1 MSDLFVFPNIEK
13 KEDVLFL
20 GIISFYVISC
30 LLLEEKIPFLSR
42 SGFLMSYSK
51 FAKNNGNVGPKVPS
65 KIGMTLLYFPSAMLG
80 ICIYLGSFGLDSFF
94 PTKSRTFVLTT
105 LHFAKRTLEC
115 LFLHKYSGSM
125 PLSSSIFISSL
136 YILTVIALSFFV
148 IPEEEKNSTMQSI
161 GTFLFV
167 VGMIGN
173 YYHHYLLAKLR
184 QPGDK
189 SYKVP
194 VGGLFEYVAAP
205 HYLFEI
211 IDWFGMAIVS
221 QHFMNIYLTIG
232 MTGYLMQ
239 RSIAQTKW
247 NQKNLKE
254 KYPKERKHLIP
265 FIF

>member
-1 MSDLFVFPNIEK
+1 MSNLFVLPDIEK
-13 KEDVLFL
+13 KEDALFL

-30 LLLEEKIPFLSR
+30 LLLEEKIPLLSR

-51 FAKNNGNVGPKVPS
+51 FAKRNGDVGPKVPS

-80 ICIYLGSFGLDSFF
+80 LRIYWGSFGLDSFF
-94 PTKSRTFVLTT
+94 PTESRTSVLST
-105 LHFAKRTLEC
+105 LHFAKRTMEC

-148 IPEEEKNSTMQSI
+148 IPEEETNPTMQFI

-221 QHFMNIYLTIG
+221 QHFMNMYLTIG

-239 RSIAQTKW
+239 RSMAQTKW
-247 NQKNLKE
+247 NQTNLKE

-265 FIF
+265 FVF